1 MMSDKFDDD
10 KDKQKIKNNPYT
22 NYLKNSKKTNN
33 DRNIYKQVRA
43 DSELIDDLE
52 KIENYNVSTYL
63 KNDLLQIYDS
73 INQEFSD
80 FKNDIFYTNINSFEI
95 NMGEFD
101 KKQIPI
107 YKKTKKADDLCRGRV
122 TTDDMYKKYSKKAKR
137 FEREKKYK

>member
-1 MMSDKFDDD
+1 MSENFDDD
-10 KDKQKIKNNPYT
+10 QDKYKIKNNPYS
-22 NYLKNSKKTNN
+22 NYLKNSKKPKN
-33 DRNIYKQVRA
+33 DSNIYKQVRT

>member
-1 MMSDKFDDD
+1 MSDKFDDD

>member
-1 MMSDKFDDD
+1 MSDKFDDD
-10 KDKQKIKNNPYT
+10 KDKQKIKNYPYT